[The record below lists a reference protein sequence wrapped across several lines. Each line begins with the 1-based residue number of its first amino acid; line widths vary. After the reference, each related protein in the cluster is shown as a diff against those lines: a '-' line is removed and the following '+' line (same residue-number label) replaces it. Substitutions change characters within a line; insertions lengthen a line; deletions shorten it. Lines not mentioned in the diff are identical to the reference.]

1 MKWQTGDGAMVIQRI
16 YRSIPFQLCLVVA
29 VLWIF
34 HRLSPF
40 LIEHYQISLQVN
52 KVTAPIFGS
61 PARDL
66 NKWIVLPIIVFVLY
80 IYLIRTILK
89 SELSIPTPVIL
100 AITIGLKVTIDV
112 SVTMI
117 NGQFLPPIT
126 NHGVA
131 QYLTD
136 VPKFTSLGD
145 ILKNYTTKANQLTTH
160 AGTHP
165 PGPVLTL
172 WITTKYFGYDRLTK
186 AFLIIFTA
194 PISLIPLYLI
204 AKQIFDKRVAFYTLA
219 LYLVTPNIVL
229 LTATCMDAF
238 YAVFLISSI
247 YFYLLAT
254 KNRSVLLAILTGVLL
269 TVSMFLTFATTF
281 LGVYFIT
288 LTGFTYINN
297 KKALRSHLTTLC
309 ISGIT
314 FCFVYLLMYVTTGY
328 NAISCL
334 MGAVYIDEHG
344 SSNHGGLGTGYETL
358 SRYLFISATNFFAF
372 FSCLGA
378 ITVTLWIRELIGT
391 IQQIVSLKF
400 KKSNMENPEDQES
413 TSESINF
420 LLAYVSS
427 LIPIGFSTL
436 YTAETERIWIFMA
449 PFILIPTAKHLK
461 KHIDLRQNHR
471 IFYVTIILLFAQT
484 VMFEIF
490 LNTLW

>member
-1 MKWQTGDGAMVIQRI
+1 MVIQRI
-16 YRSIPFQLCLVVA
+16 YRSIPFQFFLVVS
-29 VLWIF
+29 VLWTF
-34 HRLSPF
+34 HQLSPF

-52 KVTAPIFGS
+52 KTTAPIFGG

-66 NKWIVLPIIVFVLY
+66 NKWIVLPIMVFIIY
-80 IYLIRTILK
+80 FYLIRIMLK
-89 SELSIPTPVIL
+89 AELAIPTPVIL
-100 AITIGLKVTIDV
+100 AVAIGLKVSIDV

-136 VPKFTSLGD
+136 VPKFESLGD

-172 WITTKYFGYDRLTK
+172 WLATKYFGYDKLTK

-204 AKQIFDKRVAFYTLA
+204 AKQIFDQRVAFYTLA

-247 YFYLLAT
+247 YFYLIALE
-254 KNRSVLLAILTGVLL
+254 KRSVILAILTGLFL
-269 TVSMFLTFATTF
+269 AISMFLTFATTF

-297 KKALRSHLTTLC
+297 KKAFRNHVTTLC
-309 ISGIT
+309 VSGGT
-314 FCFVYLLMYVTTGY
+314 FCLVYLLMYLTTGY
-328 NAISCL
+328 NAIACL
-334 MGAVYIDEHG
+334 MEAVYIDDHG
-344 SSNHGGLGTGYETL
+344 SDHHGGVGTGYETL

-378 ITVTLWIRELIGT
+378 ITVTLWTRELIST
-391 IQQIVSLKF
+391 IRQISSLKS
-400 KKSNMENPEDQES
+400 KESNMEKQEDQES
-413 TSESINF
+413 TSESLNF
-420 LLAYVSS
+420 LLAYVSA

-461 KHIDLRQNHR
+461 KHIDLQKNHR
-471 IFYVTIILLFAQT
+471 IFYITITLLFIQT
-484 VMFEIF
+484 VVFEIF

>member
-1 MKWQTGDGAMVIQRI
+1 MVIHRI
-16 YRSIPFQLCLVVA
+16 YRSIPFQFCLVVA
-29 VLWIF
+29 VLWAF
-34 HRLSPF
+34 HHLSPF

-52 KVTAPIFGS
+52 KTTAPIFGG

-80 IYLIRTILK
+80 FYLIRIMLK
-89 SELSIPTPVIL
+89 AELAIPTPVIL
-100 AITIGLKVTIDV
+100 AVTIGLKIAIDV

-131 QYLTD
+131 QYLAD
-136 VPKFTSLGD
+136 VPKFESLGD
-145 ILKNYTTKANQLTTH
+145 ILKNYTAKAKQLTTH

-172 WITTKYFGYDRLTK
+172 WLATKYFGYDRLTK

-194 PISLIPLYLI
+194 PISLIPIYLI
-204 AKQIFDKRVAFYTLA
+204 AKQIFDQRVAFYTLA

-247 YFYLLAT
+247 YFYLLALE
-254 KNRSVLLAILTGVLL
+254 KRSVILAVLTGVFLAI
-269 TVSMFLTFATTF
+269 SMFLTFATTF
-281 LGVYFIT
+281 LGVYFII
-288 LTGFTYINN
+288 LTSFTYINN
-297 KKALRSHLTTLC
+297 KKAVRNHITTLC
-309 ISGIT
+309 VSGGT
-314 FCFVYLLMYVTTGY
+314 FCLVYLLMYLTTGY
-328 NAISCL
+328 NAVACL
-334 MGAVYIDEHG
+334 MEAVYIDEHG
-344 SSNHGGLGTGYETL
+344 SAHHSGLGTGYETL
-358 SRYLFISATNFFAF
+358 SRYLFISTTNLFAF

-378 ITVTLWIRELIGT
+378 ITVTLWTRELIGT
-391 IQQIVSLKF
+391 IQQIPSLKF
-400 KKSNMENPEDQES
+400 KESNTEDQADQES
-413 TSESINF
+413 TSESLNF
-420 LLAYVSS
+420 LLAYVSA

-436 YTAETERIWIFMA
+436 YTAETERIWMFMA

-461 KHIDLRQNHR
+461 KHIDQQKKHR
-471 IFYVTIILLFAQT
+471 IFYITITLLFAQT
-484 VMFEIF
+484 VVFEIF

>member
-1 MKWQTGDGAMVIQRI
+1 MVFQRI
-16 YRSIPFQLCLVVA
+16 YRSIPFQFCLVVS
-29 VLWIF
+29 VLWTF

-52 KVTAPIFGS
+52 KITAPIFGG
-61 PARDL
+61 PAQDL
-66 NKWIVLPIIVFVLY
+66 NKWIFLPIIVFVLY

-89 SELSIPTPVIL
+89 AELVIPAPIIL
-100 AITIGLKVTIDV
+100 AITIGLKVAIDV

-136 VPKFTSLGD
+136 VPKFASLGD
-145 ILKNYTTKANQLTTH
+145 ILENYTAKANQLTTH

-165 PGPVLTL
+165 PGSVLTL

-204 AKQIFDKRVAFYTLA
+204 AKQIFDQRVAFYTLA
-219 LYLVTPNIVL
+219 LYLVTPNVVL

-238 YAVFLISSI
+238 YAIFLISSI
-247 YFYLLAT
+247 YFYLLAVE
-254 KNRSVLLAILTGVLL
+254 KRSVLLAILTGLFL
-269 TVSMFLTFATTF
+269 ALSMFLTFATTF

-297 KKALRSHLTTLC
+297 KKAFKNHVTMLC
-309 ISGIT
+309 VSGCT
-314 FCFVYLLMYVTTGY
+314 FCLVYLLMYVTTGY

-334 MGAVYIDEHG
+334 MGAIYIDEHG
-344 SSNHGGLGTGYETL
+344 SVHHGGLGTGYETL

-378 ITVTLWIRELIGT
+378 ITVTLWTRELIGT
-391 IQQIVSLKF
+391 IQQIPSLKF
-400 KKSNMENPEDQES
+400 KGRNMEKQEDQES
-413 TSESINF
+413 TSESLNF
-420 LLAYVSS
+420 LLAYVST
-427 LIPIGFSTL
+427 LIPICFSTL

-461 KHIDLRQNHR
+461 RHIDLQKNHQ
-471 IFYVTIILLFAQT
+471 IFYITITLLFFQT
-484 VMFEIF
+484 VVFEIF